1 MIMRLIKKLPYLSL
15 LALTLALFI
24 LALNS
29 GSALKLFAQ
38 SSSGCETLSFTEPAG
53 TPLAVGNLPRAIATG
68 DFNGDNKPD
77 LAVLNNG
84 SNSVTI
90 LLGNGSGGFTAA
102 ATSPATGNSPGS
114 IAAGDFNGDGKLDL
128 AVANSVS
135 NTVTILLGN
144 GNGTFTAAPA
154 SPATGNNPS
163 SIIARDFNADN
174 KLDLAITNNGSSSVT
189 ILLGNGDGT
198 FTAAPGS
205 PATGNNPSSIAA
217 GDFNSDG
224 NLDLAVANSV
234 SNNVTILLGN
244 GNGTF
249 TAATVSPSTG
259 NSPSSVA
266 VGDINNDGKAD
277 LAVANNGSSTV
288 TILLGDG
295 NGNFTVAATNPGVG
309 NNPSS
314 VAIGDLNG
322 DGKLDLA
329 VANNASHNIT
339 ILLGDGAGGFNIPL
353 GSPFSAGNNP
363 SSVVVNDLNMD
374 GRLDLAVANSG
385 SNNVTI
391 KLNTCNTPPSITAA
405 GPLNIQKGTSGMQ
418 ATVATVSDLDDAA
431 GSLSVTTISGGTA
444 TGITVSNLVN
454 ANGTVTASLTA
465 DCSSA
470 SSGTLKLQVT
480 DSGGLTATATLTLNV
495 TDNTAPVLGN
505 YPATGPINL
514 GTGTTVSPEA
524 APTDNGTLV
533 SLTASAPDFTGSIAA
548 NTATGTLTISNA
560 GPAGNH
566 TVTVTATDNCGATAS
581 KTFNLVVNGPPTI
594 AGQSLT
600 RQQGSAGAVASIATV
615 SDDLTSPGNL
625 TVEIVSPVPDISL
638 TDLTN
643 TNGTITANVAAACT
657 AAVGAN
663 QIGLR
668 VSDGHALTATANVTV
683 NVIANSA
690 PTLSYAN
697 QEVVL
702 GGSLTISPTSGPAD
716 NGAVTSVSLQG
727 VAPSGFTGTIT
738 VGSNGVVSVSNA
750 APVGNYTVTV
760 VATDNC
766 GATTTA
772 AFTLR
777 VDRALRVVGTSVAA
791 GASASVP
798 IELVAGGGESAIGFS
813 LTFDPAVLSLGST
826 PVVAGSD
833 LPGSAF
839 LNVNTGQ
846 AAQGRLGIAL
856 ALPIG
861 ESFTPGTR
869 QLVVVNFNVAS
880 NASTNATTI
889 SFSDQPIMRS
899 LSDESAASLSAI
911 FVAGQLNI
919 TLGFEADVTPR
930 PNGKNNGTV
939 TLNDWVQVAR
949 FAVGLDT
956 ANTTNR
962 EFQRADCAPSS
973 TLGDGRIDLADVVQA
988 GRYAAGLDPIV
999 EVGGPTVPSSGFG
1012 AYGLG
1017 AEPMVSAAARAVR
1030 VVPTI
1035 LVRGSQAAVV
1045 IELEAEGNENAL
1057 SFSLSFDPAQLS
1069 YLSAATGSGASGA
1082 ALLVNANQAASGRV
1096 GILLALPAGQA
1107 LPSGARQVVVVSFA
1121 VAASGAADATEIGFS
1136 NQPVSSAV
1144 ADINANRLATSWT
1157 GGVFTL
1163 ARQVANVSAASY
1175 SGAAAAPE
1183 AIIAAFGT
1191 NLATGIAFATAIPLP
1206 TALAGTTVKVRDSA
1220 GAERLA
1226 PLFFVSPFQIN
1237 YQTPPGTAL
1246 GPATVTITSGDGRV
1260 SVGNVQITAVAPSLF
1275 SADSSGQ
1282 GVAAGYVVRYR
1293 DGVEQASEPIVQLDA
1308 QGKVEARPIDL
1319 GPETD
1324 QVFLILYGTGI
1335 RHRTSL
1341 AAVTA
1346 SLGGVGAEVL
1356 YAGPAPGFVGLD
1368 QINIRL
1374 PRNLAGRGTVNVVL
1388 TVDSSSANPL
1398 QVRIK

>member
-1 MIMRLIKKLPYLSL
+1 MIMRLVKKLLYLSL
-15 LALTLALFI
+15 LALAIALFTFT
-24 LALNS
+24 LDS
-29 GSALKLFAQ
+29 GSALNLAQ
-38 SSSGCETLSFTEPAG
+38 SSSGCETLSFTQPAG
-53 TPLAVGNLPRAIATG
+53 TPLTAGSLPRAIAPG
-68 DFNGDNKPD
+68 DFNGDSRPD
-77 LAVLNNG
+77 LAVLNSG

-90 LLGNGSGGFTAA
+90 LLGTGSGGFTMA
-102 ATSPATGNSPGS
+102 ATSPATGNSPSS
-114 IAAGDFNGDGKLDL
+114 IAAGDFNNDGRLDL
-128 AVANSVS
+128 AVTNSVS
-135 NTVTILLGN
+135 NNVTILLGN
-144 GNGTFTAAPA
+144 GTFTAAST

-163 SIIARDFNADN
+163 SVVARDFNGDN
-174 KLDLAITNNGSSSVT
+174 KLDLAVTNNGSSSVT
-189 ILLGNGDGT
+189 ILLGNGDGS
-198 FTAAPGS
+198 FTVAEGS

-217 GDFNSDG
+217 GDFNNDG
-224 NLDLAVANSV
+224 RLDLAVTNSV

-249 TAATVSPSTG
+249 TAASTSPATG

-295 NGNFTVAATNPGVG
+295 NGNFTPAATNPGVG

-322 DGKLDLA
+322 DSKLDLA

-339 ILLGDGAGGFNIPL
+339 ILLGDGAGGFNIPP
-353 GSPFSAGNNP
+353 GSPFSVGNNP
-363 SSVVVNDLNMD
+363 SSVVMSDLNLD
-374 GRLDLAVANSG
+374 ARLDLAVANSG

-405 GPLNIQKGTSGMQ
+405 GPLSIQKGTAGML

-454 ANGTVTASLTA
+454 TNGTVTASLTA

-470 SSGTLKLQVT
+470 GSGTLRLQVT
-480 DSGGLTATATLTLNV
+480 DSGGLTATATLTIDV

-514 GTGTTVSPEA
+514 GTGTTVTPDA

-533 SLTASAPDFTGSIAA
+533 SLTASAPGFTGNITA
-548 NTATGTLTISNA
+548 NTATGTLTINNA

-600 RQQGSAGAVASIATV
+600 RQQSSAGAVEPIATV
-615 SDDLTSPGNL
+615 NDDLTSPGDL
-625 TVEIVSPVPDISL
+625 SVEITSSAPGISI

-663 QIGLR
+663 QIGLK
-668 VSDGHALTATANVTV
+668 VTDGHSLTATANVTV
-683 NVIANSA
+683 NVTANSA

-702 GGSLTISPTSGPAD
+702 GGSLTISPSSGPAD
-716 NGAVTSVSLQG
+716 NGAVTSISFQSI
-727 VAPSGFTGTIT
+727 APSGFTGTIT

-777 VDRALRVVGTSVAA
+777 VDRALRVVGTNVVAGA
-791 GASASVP
+791 GASIP

-813 LTFDPAVLSLGST
+813 LIFDTAVLSLVST
-826 PVVAGSD
+826 SAGSG

-839 LNVNTGQ
+839 LNVNTSQ

-861 ESFTPGTR
+861 QSFTPGTH

-889 SFSDQPIMRS
+889 SFGDQPIVRS
-899 LSDESAASLSAI
+899 VSDESAASLSAI
-911 FVAGQLNI
+911 FVAGQLNVA
-919 TLGFEADVTPR
+919 LGFEADVTPR
-930 PNGKNNGTV
+930 PGGKNNGTV

-956 ANTTNR
+956 ANTANR
-962 EFQRADCAPSS
+962 EFQRADCGPGN
-973 TLGDGRIDLADVVQA
+973 TLGDGRIDLLDVVQA

-999 EVGGPTVPSSGFG
+999 EVGGPSAPSSGF
-1012 AYGLG
+1012 G
-1017 AEPMVSAAARAVR
+1017 AEPMVSAAARTAR
-1030 VVPTI
+1030 VVPAM
-1035 LVRGSQAAVV
+1035 LVRGSQATVV

-1069 YLSAATGSGASGA
+1069 YLSAAVGSGASGA
-1082 ALLVNANQAASGRV
+1082 ALLVNANQATSGRV
-1096 GILLALPAGQA
+1096 GILLALPAGQT
-1107 LPSGARQVVVVSFA
+1107 LPSGARQVVLVTFA
-1121 VAASGAADATEIGFS
+1121 VAASGAAETTEIGFS

-1144 ADINANRLATSWT
+1144 ADINANRLATSWS
-1157 GGVFTL
+1157 GAIFTL
-1163 ARQVANVSAASY
+1163 ARQVLNVSAASY

-1191 NLATGIAFATAIPLP
+1191 NLATGIAVATALPLP
-1206 TALAGTTVKVRDSA
+1206 TTLAGSTVKVRDSA
-1220 GAERLA
+1220 GTERLA

-1237 YQTPPGTAL
+1237 YQVPPGTAL
-1246 GPATVTITSGDGRV
+1246 GPATVTITGGDGKV
-1260 SVGNVQITAVAPSLF
+1260 SVGNVQIAAVAPSLF

-1282 GVAAGYVVRYR
+1282 GVAAGYVVRQR
-1293 DGVEQASEPIVQLDA
+1293 DGVEQAPEPIIQLDA

-1335 RHRTSL
+1335 RHRISL
-1341 AAVTA
+1341 AAVTV
-1346 SLGGVGAEVL
+1346 SLGGVNTEVL

-1368 QINIRL
+1368 QINIRV
-1374 PRNLAGRGTVNVVL
+1374 PRSLAGRGTVSVVL
-1388 TVDSSSANPL
+1388 TVDNRSANPL